1 MRPQTCQRCLYTN
14 NHPLG
19 LIVDEEGICSGC
31 RIHEEK
37 DVIDWENRWNEL
49 ELLIKPY
56 RINDTRNYDCIV
68 PVSGAGDSYFI
79 VHVVKNLLKLRPL
92 LVTHN
97 RYYNTPLGIRNLA
110 NLRRKFNAD
119 ILVQNINP
127 IAVKSVI
134 KTTLRKFGS
143 FHWPAIAGQTCFP
156 VQIAV
161 SHQIPLIIWGAHQ
174 GVEQV
179 GMFSHLHDV
188 EMTRRYR
195 KDHDLMGWEAD
206 DLLSNF
212 DNLKEEHIWQY
223 RYPDFGDLE
232 RVGVRGIYLS
242 NYVRWDPLNQ
252 HLKMIKMYGYKSAK
266 QNRTFDTYDNVD
278 DWHYSDTHDYIKFLK
293 HGYGK
298 VVDHVSREIRHG
310 RLSKTEGIKIAT
322 TYLSKKPRNTKL
334 LLDWLGIDKEGFNFI
349 IQQHSSYDI
358 PEDDIT
364 EDDTFNHSLCSSF
377 ISNNALEWHIGSKHI
392 IIGKGYPD
400 SQKGALR

>member
-400 SQKGALR
+400 SQRGALR